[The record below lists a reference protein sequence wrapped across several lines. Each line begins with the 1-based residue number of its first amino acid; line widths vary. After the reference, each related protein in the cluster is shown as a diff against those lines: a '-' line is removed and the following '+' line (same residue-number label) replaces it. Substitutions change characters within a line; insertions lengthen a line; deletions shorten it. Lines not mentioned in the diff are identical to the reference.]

1 MVVFSKR
8 YIKSERKGKVSQD
21 IDKAI
26 EMIKRFSILHD
37 EYGELGEQLQH
48 IKERFIEIENE
59 LSEIRNY
66 LYRDRSKDFILNVS
80 ALLNKMIEEDETG
93 GYRRTLH
100 ELKEIMELWVRDYS
114 HYIRYGTNDLKT
126 SKKNS

>member
-26 EMIKRFSILHD
+26 EMIKRFSILHN

-59 LSEIRNY
+59 MSEIRNY
-66 LYRDRSKDFILNVS
+66 LYRDRSKDFILYVS

-100 ELKEIMELWVRDYS
+100 ELKEIM
-114 HYIRYGTNDLKT
+114 
-126 SKKNS
+126 

>member
-1 MVVFSKR
+1 MVVFLKR
-8 YIKSERKGKVSQD
+8 YIKRERKSNVSQD

-26 EMIKRFSILHD
+26 EMIKRFSILNN

-48 IKERFIEIENE
+48 IKERLIEIENE
-59 LSEIRNY
+59 MSEIRNY
-66 LYRDRSKDFILNVS
+66 LYRDRSKDFILDVS
-80 ALLNKMIEEDETG
+80 SLLNKMIEEDETG

-100 ELKEIMELWVRDYS
+100 ELKEIIELWLRDY
-114 HYIRYGTNDLKT
+114 HHFIRYGSNNLKP

>member
-1 MVVFSKR
+1 MVVFLIR
-8 YIKSERKGKVSQD
+8 YIKSERKSNVSQD

-26 EMIKRFSILHD
+26 EMIKRFSILNN

-48 IKERFIEIENE
+48 IKERLIEIENE
-59 LSEIRNY
+59 MSEIRNY
-66 LYRDRSKDFILNVS
+66 LYRDRSKDFILDVS
-80 ALLNKMIEEDETG
+80 SLLNKMIEEDETG

-100 ELKEIMELWVRDYS
+100 ELKEIIELWLRDY
-114 HYIRYGTNDLKT
+114 HHFIRYGSNNLKP

>member
-1 MVVFSKR
+1 M
-8 YIKSERKGKVSQD
+8 SQD
-21 IDKAI
+21 IDTMA
-26 EMIKRFSILHD
+26 EMIKRFSILKN
-37 EYGELGEQLQH
+37 EYSELGERVQQ
-48 IKERFIEIENE
+48 IKERMLELENE
-59 LSEIRNY
+59 MSEIRNY

-100 ELKEIMELWVRDYS
+100 ELKEIIELWVRDYS
-114 HYIRYGTNDLKT
+114 HYIRYGTNNLKT

>member
-1 MVVFSKR
+1 MVVFLKR
-8 YIKSERKGKVSQD
+8 YIKSERKSNVSQD

-26 EMIKRFSILHD
+26 QMIKRFSILNN

-48 IKERFIEIENE
+48 IKERLIEIENE
-59 LSEIRNY
+59 MSEIRNY
-66 LYRDRSKDFILNVS
+66 LYRDRSKDFILDVS
-80 ALLNKMIEEDETG
+80 SLLNKMIEEDETG

-100 ELKEIMELWVRDYS
+100 ELKEIIELWLRDY
-114 HYIRYGTNDLKT
+114 HHFIRYGSNNLKP